1 MARWNI
7 GKKNGFWKGVSVED
21 QAAADERIPLLLQT
35 PAAVRFVSC
44 EPLLAPV
51 DLTWIADPNEGT
63 DGVIDALRGQNWILR
78 LDKDYSAPCPIDSR
92 EYTGQHYTKL
102 DWVITGGESGP
113 GARPCDV
120 DWIRAIVQQCKA
132 AGVPCF
138 VKQLGAN
145 VFDSSLTA
153 SGRSESITYKN
164 SKGGD
169 PAEWP
174 EDLRIRQMPEVTR

>member
-63 DGVIDALRGQNWILR
+63 DGVREGIEPVCETVILNGSQEV
-78 LDKDYSAPCPIDSR
+78 LANDDSEER
-92 EYTGQHYTKL
+92 R
-102 DWVITGGESGP
+102 V
-113 GARPCDV
+113 V
-120 DWIRAIVQQCKA
+120 
-132 AGVPCF
+132 
-138 VKQLGAN
+138 
-145 VFDSSLTA
+145 
-153 SGRSESITYKN
+153 
-164 SKGGD
+164 
-169 PAEWP
+169 
-174 EDLRIRQMPEVTR
+174 